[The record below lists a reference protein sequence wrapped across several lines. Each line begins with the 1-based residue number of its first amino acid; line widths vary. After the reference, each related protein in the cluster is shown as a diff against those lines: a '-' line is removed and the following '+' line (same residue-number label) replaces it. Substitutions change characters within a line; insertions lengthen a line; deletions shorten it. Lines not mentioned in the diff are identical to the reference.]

1 MDRGAWRATVS
12 RELDTTEHTHTHTHT
27 HTRAV
32 NPRVRLHLRKHR
44 NQGRM
49 EITPPEDELAHTDRN
64 AALSEGGRPA
74 LVPRCLLWFARLF
87 LLPEEEWVFQGQSP
101 WTLGE
106 KKKKLFCLKG
116 ASHQWDP
123 DHRCPRKEAEPWWRD
138 YPMDGGRN
146 LPPSFYVL

>member
-1 MDRGAWRATVS
+1 
-12 RELDTTEHTHTHTHT
+12 
-27 HTRAV
+27 
-32 NPRVRLHLRKHR
+32 
-44 NQGRM
+44 M

-106 KKKKLFCLKG
+106 KKKNSFVSKELHTNGIQTTDAPGRRLSPGGEITPWMG
-116 ASHQWDP
+116 AEISL
-123 DHRCPRKEAEPWWRD
+123 
-138 YPMDGGRN
+138 
-146 LPPSFYVL
+146 LPSMFFD